1 MDNRLT
7 SEAIYVLN
15 MESRRRRELD
25 DETIGNLLEDSD
37 IGDFVPSDDDF
48 DDPEFVRPESS
59 MSSTEGES
67 D

>member
-15 MESRRRRELD
+15 MESHRRRELD

-59 MSSTEGES
+59 MSSIS
-67 D
+67 NMRL